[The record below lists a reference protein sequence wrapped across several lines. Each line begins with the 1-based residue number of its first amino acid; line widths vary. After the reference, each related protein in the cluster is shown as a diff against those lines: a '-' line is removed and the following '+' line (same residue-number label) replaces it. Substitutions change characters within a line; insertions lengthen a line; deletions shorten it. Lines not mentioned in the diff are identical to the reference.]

1 LFEFVQPVVSLG
13 NVPQLAVDLMIHGPH
28 LGPIEKVGMLDS
40 KDHIPVIG
48 AIDHPVGLPQSQ
60 HGLNQVTTPIQ
71 VYQTRDKRYTF
82 VQKRSP
88 VIKVWIMKKQF
99 HKTQLLSGLTA
110 LVIPPPDHPTIDHGS
125 LFTAFSKARK
135 HSHLESMKE
144 WISAAGFDSVLVLV
158 SVDGATR
165 SDAHLRHP
173 SPFFHYVPSHKLERE
188 TIISRVIKNKY
199 ASFVA
204 KDASD
209 VPIFSAG
216 GLASRLLS
224 ALTSSSAQ
232 DPPSVQVNSLVVY
245 VAEGDNRIDAKLLA
259 CEILSLFNHIRS
271 GECSIHPI
279 MINFR
284 SSFHF
289 LTLPL
294 LVDLD
299 GHGEADIPTVSL
311 DAWPEP
317 LSWKASDTYQNQ
329 TRQDLFG

>member
-1 LFEFVQPVVSLG
+1 MVLEGRGYFIPSSPELDQRIFKGSILVLPVVSLG

-60 HGLNQVTTPIQ
+60 HVLNQVTTPIQ

-82 VQKRSP
+82 VQQRSP
-88 VIKVWIMKKQF
+88 VI
-99 HKTQLLSGLTA
+99 
-110 LVIPPPDHPTIDHGS
+110 
-125 LFTAFSKARK
+125 KARK

-204 KDASD
+204 KDDSD

-271 GECSIHPI
+271 
-279 MINFR
+279 
-284 SSFHF
+284 
-289 LTLPL
+289 
-294 LVDLD
+294 DLD
-299 GHGEADIPTVSL
+299 GHGEADIPTLSL

>member
-1 LFEFVQPVVSLG
+1 
-13 NVPQLAVDLMIHGPH
+13 
-28 LGPIEKVGMLDS
+28 
-40 KDHIPVIG
+40 
-48 AIDHPVGLPQSQ
+48 
-60 HGLNQVTTPIQ
+60 
-71 VYQTRDKRYTF
+71 
-82 VQKRSP
+82 
-88 VIKVWIMKKQF
+88 
-99 HKTQLLSGLTA
+99 
-110 LVIPPPDHPTIDHGS
+110 
-125 LFTAFSKARK
+125 
-135 HSHLESMKE
+135 MKE

-173 SPFFHYVPSHKLERE
+173 SPFFQYLPPHQLERE
-188 TIISRVIKNKY
+188 TKLSRVIKNKY

-216 GLASRLLS
+216 GLATRLLA

-232 DPPSVQVNSLVVY
+232 DPSSVQVNSLVVY

-271 GECSIHPI
+271 
-279 MINFR
+279 
-284 SSFHF
+284 
-289 LTLPL
+289 
-294 LVDLD
+294 DLEGQAD
-299 GHGEADIPTVSL
+299 ADIPTLSL